1 MGSLKERLRH
11 SQHEDMYYD
20 SVVQHQDDLERRLKR
35 PVDAGDR
42 QMAGIGGK

>member
-1 MGSLKERLRH
+1 MGTLKERLH
-11 SQHEDMYYD
+11 KNQDEGMYYD
-20 SVVQHQDDLERRLKR
+20 SMVEHQDDLERRLQR